1 MFFPYCLGAQ
11 QKKYT
16 YTEMKMGSPF
26 TIIMIGD
33 NALKANQ
40 LAHSSFELVDSLNH
54 IFSNYD
60 SSSELSKINA
70 SAGVLPY
77 KMSEAMKDLIEKS
90 EQAYIKSKGAFDIS
104 VGALSTLWRNARK
117 SHQFPDSLSI
127 LAAKK
132 LIGFNKIQINKRL
145 GTIYLP
151 AGMQIDFGGIA
162 KGYIAQWVIDYLA
175 KNGIKQALV
184 DAGGDIVMSQAPM
197 NTKGWLIGVNVPETT
212 DVLLDK
218 KLVLSNCS
226 VATSGDVFQNIKVK
240 DLTYSHIINP
250 MTGYGVTHSRNVTVI
265 ATTGATADW
274 LATACSILPIKEA
287 KQLAIHNKAAL
298 LISTIQNGKI
308 HFESTE
314 NFKYYWQTNHI
325 NNNKNR

>member
-1 MFFPYCLGAQ
+1 
-11 QKKYT
+11 
-16 YTEMKMGSPF
+16 
-26 TIIMIGD
+26 
-33 NALKANQ
+33 
-40 LAHSSFELVDSLNH
+40 
-54 IFSNYD
+54 
-60 SSSELSKINA
+60 
-70 SAGVLPY
+70 
-77 KMSEAMKDLIEKS
+77 
-90 EQAYIKSKGAFDIS
+90 
-104 VGALSTLWRNARK
+104 
-117 SHQFPDSLSI
+117 
-127 LAAKK
+127 
-132 LIGFNKIQINKRL
+132 
-145 GTIYLP
+145 
-151 AGMQIDFGGIA
+151 MQIDFGGIA

-314 NFKYYWQTNHI
+314 NFKYNWQTNHI
-325 NNNKNR
+325 NNNKYR